1 MKRQIGYLVLG
12 LAFCISAH
20 ADQPDDHSNFPAGTL
35 VAFEGKDAVS
45 DAPCFL
51 FMTDRGFT
59 GPENL
64 PTQYYLKVQT
74 SYSHNGDNAGE
85 FILAPAGAGQ
95 STMAGT
101 STTGSNQLALM
112 FNGSF
117 LDLKNAKSFNLKWKH
132 GSHFHNSRCNN
143 LVEHVD

>member
-1 MKRQIGYLVLG
+1 MKQQIVSLFLG
-12 LAFCISAH
+12 LALCGPVF
-20 ADQPDDHSNFPAGTL
+20 ADNHDDHENFPPGTL
-35 VAFEGKDAVS
+35 VAFEGKDAISGAACMLYV
-45 DAPCFL
+45 
-51 FMTDRGFT
+51 TDRGFT

-85 FILAPAGAGQ
+85 FNLAPSGAGQ

-101 STTGSNQLALM
+101 AATGSNQLALM
-112 FNGSF
+112 FNGSY

>member
-1 MKRQIGYLVLG
+1 MKLQIGSLILG
-12 LAFCISAH
+12 LALCVSAV
-20 ADQPDDHSNFPAGTL
+20 ADTPDDHENFPEGTL

-45 DAPCFL
+45 GNPCFL
-51 FMTDRGFT
+51 FVTDRGFT

-74 SYSHNGDNAGE
+74 SYSHDNENAGE
-85 FILAPAGAGQ
+85 FNLSPSGAGQ

-101 STTGSNQLALM
+101 STAGLNQLAVM

-132 GSHFHNSRCNN
+132 GNHFHNSRCNN